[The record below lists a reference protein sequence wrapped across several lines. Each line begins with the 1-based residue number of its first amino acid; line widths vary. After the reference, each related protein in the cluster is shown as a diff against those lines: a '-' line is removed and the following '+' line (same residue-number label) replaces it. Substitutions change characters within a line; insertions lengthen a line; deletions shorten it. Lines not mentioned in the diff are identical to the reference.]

1 MVNEIQNSLAF
12 AITFWIENGSKKT
25 WVFKN

>member
-25 WVFKN
+25 